1 MPHIP
6 KAVWAPVFLAVT
18 LVVGITI
25 GLGVTGRLERFL
37 EPILVYLFDDSPA
50 PPRVD
55 PTLSLVPWPVIDPAM
70 REAFDRAAKKTL
82 YREDCRCLTWVS
94 GNGTIK
100 RAEWPPT
107 DDDRR
112 EIMTDSGLTPFN
124 APHMPRMPRQPR
136 LGI

>member
-1 MPHIP
+1 M
-6 KAVWAPVFLAVT
+6 KMFLRRLFLAAAL
-18 LVVGITI
+18 LVAVTI
-25 GLGVTGRLERFL
+25 GLGVTGRLEPLF
-37 EPILVYLFDDSPA
+37 ENILSVGEVDSEQFI
-50 PPRVD
+50 
-55 PTLSLVPWPVIDPAM
+55 LVPWPVIDPAM

-82 YREDCRCLTWVS
+82 YREDCRCLTWAS
-94 GNGTIK
+94 SNGTIK